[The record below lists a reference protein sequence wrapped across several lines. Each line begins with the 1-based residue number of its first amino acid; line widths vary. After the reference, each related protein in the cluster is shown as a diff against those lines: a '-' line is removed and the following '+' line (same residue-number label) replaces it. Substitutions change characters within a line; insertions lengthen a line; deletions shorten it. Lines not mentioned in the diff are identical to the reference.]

1 MKKNMFSN
9 ALKKL
14 EGLPVWVVIRLCTD
28 DDDVVDYYNNLDE
41 QLELSMEVL
50 DDFVGEAKEV
60 CHVNPWL
67 NYALPLHR
75 MREMGFHDRVFD
87 MLDERALSKA
97 ELRDFCRLLFGNSS
111 FDGVRDPE
119 VNFSGFLED
128 IHNLLR
134 KEDVQYNPVKG
145 KVTPW
150 IDIRALNK
158 IYGNGGSCSIM

>member
-1 MKKNMFSN
+1 
-9 ALKKL
+9 L

-41 QLELSMEVL
+41 QLELSMDVL

-60 CHVNPWL
+60 YHVNPWL

-128 IHNLLR
+128 IQNLLK

-150 IDIRALNK
+150 IDIIKLNK